1 MKQFYI
7 NVSLLVSGIL
17 LFALPQPSFIYAR
30 GLPFISYFSFIPIFL
45 LTRRLSGKSVWL
57 YGMLY
62 GIGCYVVFTSWL
74 ANFHPMGITVISFLY
89 GLQLCLVFPLLKA
102 AWSLWGEKLWIAQ
115 WIVWCAYEYLK
126 TKGFAGF
133 NYGVT
138 AYSHWRVL
146 PLIQCADIAGVW
158 GLSALITFP
167 SIWFAQVLY
176 PLFEKHSAFRIKTVA
191 EKNEKAAAD
200 KNKNGLHMH
209 TPSCI
214 RQRIKKYRTSAFI
227 WCIVFA
233 AALVYGFVSQFD
245 YSTAPV
251 QKVILIQ
258 TNTDPW
264 LGGTGAYRHDLTA
277 LKRLTDEAL
286 AKHPDA
292 SLVVWPETAF
302 VPRIRRHYRLRTDRE
317 RFELV
322 DELLQYI
329 NSKRVPFVI
338 GNDDTVDGYNSLG
351 DFGEISYNAA
361 LLFRPGEN
369 VIPPEPEL
377 YHKMHLVPFT
387 EYFPFEKILPTV
399 YRLLLNGDTHMWTPG
414 ENAVIFSVG
423 GLRFGTPICF
433 EDTFGYIGRRY
444 VNAGANALVNI
455 SNDAWSKSL
464 ACQYQHLSMAVFRSV
479 ENRVPAVRATASGQ
493 TVMIDPN
500 GKVQAML
507 EPFCEGGLAV
517 SVPVLTK
524 VRKTVY
530 TAWGDY
536 AGIAFSCAAVFL
548 LVFKIMEKTICRFH
562 TAKKKVI

>member
-1 MKQFYI
+1 MKRFYI

-17 LFALPQPSFIYAR
+17 LFALPQPSFIYAQ

-45 LTRRLSGKSVWL
+45 LTRRLSWKSVWL

-89 GLQLCLVFPLLKA
+89 GVQLCLVFPLLKA
-102 AWSLWGEKLWIAQ
+102 AWVLWGEKLWISQ

-133 NYGVT
+133 NYGVS
-138 AYSHWRVL
+138 AYSHWRIL

-167 SIWFAQVLY
+167 SMWFAQVLY
-176 PLFEKHSAFRIKTVA
+176 PMFEKSVSENKPLFRIQ
-191 EKNEKAAAD
+191 N
-200 KNKNGLHMH
+200 
-209 TPSCI
+209 
-214 RQRIKKYRTSAFI
+214 RIQKYRISACI
-227 WCIVFA
+227 WCVVFA
-233 AALVYGFVSQFD
+233 AALIYGFVSRFD
-245 YSTAPV
+245 YGDAPV
-251 QKVILIQ
+251 QKVILVQ

-264 LGGTGAYRHDLTA
+264 LGGTGAYRHDLTT
-277 LKRLTDEAL
+277 LKRLTDKAL
-286 AKHPDA
+286 AEHPDA

-302 VPRIRRHYRLRTDRE
+302 VPRIRWHYRLRTDRE

-322 DELLQYI
+322 DELLHYI
-329 NSKRVPFVI
+329 DSKQIPFVI
-338 GNDDTVDGYNSLG
+338 GNDDTVDGYNALG
-351 DFGEISYNAA
+351 EFGEISYNAA
-361 LLFRPGEN
+361 LLFRPREN

-387 EYFPFEKILPTV
+387 EYFPFEKMFPTV
-399 YRLLLNGDTHMWTPG
+399 YHLLLNGDTHMWTPG
-414 ENAVIFSVG
+414 KEPVVFSAG
-423 GLRFGTPICF
+423 DLRFGTPICF

-444 VNAGANALVNI
+444 VNAGANALVNL

-479 ENRVPAVRATASGQ
+479 ENRVPSVRATASGQ
-493 TVMIDPN
+493 TAMVDPN

-507 EPFCEGGLAV
+507 EPFCEGYLAV

-536 AGIAFSCAAVFL
+536 AGIAFSLAALFL
-548 LVFKIMEKTICRFH
+548 LLFKIMEKMLCRFH
-562 TAKKKVI
+562 TVKKKAI